1 MSVSHL
7 TETINAVLAKNTKKN
22 NMLRSS
28 SVFKASDVS
37 NLGLNEINQFY
48 VLESSQ
54 ETQITFS
61 VSSEIQFVKF
71 IYCIFNSN
79 DQGKVS
85 LVCHGEQGKSQRFDI
100 GNFSGTSVPF
110 YLKTHFN
117 ISKIVIHIS
126 STGSFDIN
134 QLELIGISKSEY
146 VYNKLKMYGI
156 KFNKTIKL
164 QPHLRKKFFK
174 EVKASGLKLA
184 LTKVKQKLY
193 STEPQTNII
202 EFHNQ
207 VKIDSKSVLNN
218 EKAILFIVHDA
229 QNAGASILSL
239 NMIKILK
246 NVYGKKI
253 VAILL
258 KGGPLEKDFATV
270 AEVISLHQ
278 HSLSFLENEK
288 EVSGVIRSLSMSGIK
303 YCIAN
308 SVVSSILVKILKNN
322 GIETISLIHELPT
335 SIHTYN
341 FTEAAKLAAQYA
353 TRVVF
358 PNQFVKDN
366 FSNFFQISEE
376 KSLIMPQGIYKKR
389 SKTLDK
395 ELAKTQLH
403 KKLGINNDA
412 VVLLGCG
419 YGDLRKGLD
428 LFFKLAVELVHK
440 KKLRHMHFVWMGD
453 TDSILEKWLMHD
465 ANTLG
470 LGRNIHM
477 VGFQTDPLPIFEG
490 SDLFVLTSREDPF
503 PSIALEAIDNGTPVI
518 AFKDGGGMPE
528 LVTELGVNSI
538 PYIDVSAMAMEV
550 ERVLGNQDLY
560 SSIVEKG
567 HKAIEEKY
575 NFTKYVGDIL
585 KSIEPSTVEKLEYKV
600 SVIIPNYNYES
611 FIEQR
616 LLSIINQTV
625 KPYEIIFLDDVSS
638 DNSVNLARKILNESN
653 IKHKII
659 ENQQNVGCFG
669 QWINGIKEAEGDI
682 IWIAEADDLC
692 ESVMLERLL
701 PAFKDQEVNLSYA
714 QSQIIDEYSNKVNYR
729 YTQYTDDLSINKW
742 LESYC
747 ISGKDEVVQGLA
759 IKNTIPNASAVLMR
773 ASALNGIEQ
782 ELTNYKIGGDW
793 FGYLFVL
800 KQGKISF
807 TPEIL
812 NYHRRHSQSIISRN
826 EQKVDLYREL
836 LEIKQ
841 YIIETYELPV
851 SMLDRFLEQ
860 VPKDYERLGCSG
872 YSSRNI
878 FDNPELAEKMKLI
891 EKNAVQKFSKIN
903 YLSET
908 KNLLF
913 VTPDFEV
920 GGGQMLVIRL
930 ANYFSTFQNVY
941 IYNARPWLEEESV
954 LKMISSSVNVLP
966 SSGNPEEL
974 MSHIENLNID
984 TINSHIWW
992 SDKIVFNAIKDNKDI
1007 NWVLSMHG
1015 CYEALQQNP
1024 DWDHDFLNLVPMV
1037 LERANHIIHA
1047 TDKNLKI
1054 FDQVRVTNRNKIKK
1068 VYYGYDLQSI
1078 PKKDKA
1084 ILGIKQNE
1092 FVFGLVSRAIK
1103 EKGWEESI
1111 QAIIKLNKENNSK
1124 SHLILVGESEYSKKL
1139 KGKYKDYDY
1148 IHFIMDLKEPSEW
1161 IGWVKVFDVAL
1172 LPTYFISES
1181 LPNSV
1186 IEYLAYGKP
1195 VISTDIGEIRYMIR
1209 SLDENK
1215 SAGIILELS
1224 QGVVNVDD
1232 IVNAMKTMTNETDKF
1247 LEYKENTSVL
1257 FKQFT
1262 MHNFASS
1269 YYDYF

>member
-1 MSVSHL
+1 MSVGHL
-7 TETINAVLAKNTKKN
+7 LDTINAVLDRNTKKN
-22 NMLRSS
+22 NMLRTSD
-28 SVFKASDVS
+28 VFKTNNVS
-37 NLGLNEINQFY
+37 NLGTNENNQFY
-48 VLESSQ
+48 VLESDQ
-54 ETQITFS
+54 EAQITFS
-61 VSSEIQFVKF
+61 VSGEIQFVKF

-85 LVCHGEQGKSQRFDI
+85 LVCHGEHGELQKFDV
-100 GNFSGTSVPF
+100 GDFNGTSIPF
-110 YLKTHFN
+110 YFKTHFN
-117 ISKIVIHIS
+117 ISRIDVHLSSSESFEIS
-126 STGSFDIN
+126 

-146 VYNKLKMYGI
+146 VYNKLKMYGV
-156 KFNKTIKL
+156 KLNKTIRL
-164 QPHLRKKFFK
+164 QPHLRKRFFQ
-174 EVKASGLKLA
+174 EIKASGFKLA
-184 LTKVKQKLY
+184 IAKVKQKLY
-193 STEPQTNII
+193 STDPQTNII

-207 VKIDSKSVLNN
+207 VTIESKSAVNN

-246 NVYGKKI
+246 SVYGKRI
-253 VAILL
+253 IAILL
-258 KGGPLEKDFATV
+258 KGGPLEKDFAEV

-288 EVSGVIRSLSMSGIK
+288 EVNDIVRSLSMSGVK

-308 SVVSSILVKILKNN
+308 SVVSSILVKTLKNN

-341 FTEAAKLAAQYA
+341 FTEAAKLAARYA
-353 TRVVF
+353 TKVVF

-366 FSNFFQISEE
+366 FVEYFPLDEE
-376 KSLIMPQGIYKKR
+376 RSLIMPQGIYKKR
-389 SKTLDK
+389 SKNLDK
-395 ELAKTQLH
+395 ELAKAQLH
-403 KKLGINNDA
+403 KRLGIPNDA
-412 VVLLGCG
+412 TVLLGCG

-428 LFFKLAVELVHK
+428 LFFKLAQELVHK
-440 KKLRHMHFVWMGD
+440 KQLRHMHFVWMGE
-453 TDSILEKWLMHD
+453 TEGILEKWLMHD

-470 LGRNIHM
+470 LTNNIHM
-477 VGFQTDPLPIFEG
+477 IGFQSDPLPIFEG
-490 SDLFVLTSREDPF
+490 ADLFVLTSREDPF
-503 PSIALEAIDNGTPVI
+503 PSIALEAIDNGTPVV

-528 LVTELGVNSI
+528 LVTELGISPI
-538 PYIDVSAMAMEV
+538 PYLDVSSMAMEV
-550 ERVLGNQDLY
+550 ERILGNEDIY
-560 SSIVEKG
+560 SSIVNRG
-567 HKAIEEKY
+567 HKAIEEKF
-575 NFTKYVGDIL
+575 NFTTYVGDIL
-585 KSIEPSTVEKLEYKV
+585 KSIEPSTTEKLDYKV

-625 KPYEIIFLDDVSS
+625 TPYEIIFLDDVSR
-638 DNSVNLARKILNESN
+638 DNSVNLARKILNEHN
-653 IKHKII
+653 IKHKVIV
-659 ENQQNVGCFG
+659 NQQNVGCFG

-714 QSQIIDEYSNKVNYR
+714 QSQIIDEHSNKVDYH
-729 YTQYTDDLSINKW
+729 YTQYTDDLSVDKW
-742 LESYC
+742 LQSYC
-747 ISGKDEVVQGLA
+747 ISGKDEVVQGLG

-773 ASALNGIEQ
+773 ASALAGIDK
-782 ELTNYKIGGDW
+782 ELKNYKIGGDW

-836 LEIKQ
+836 LDIKQ
-841 YIIETYELPV
+841 YIIDTYELPV

-860 VPKDYERLGCSG
+860 VPKDYERLGCAG

-878 FDNPELAEKMKLI
+878 FDNPELAEKMKLVK
-891 EKNAVQKFSKIN
+891 ENAVLKFSGTN

-930 ANYFSTFQNVY
+930 ANFFSTFQNVY

-954 LKMISSSVNVLP
+954 LKMISPSVKVLP
-966 SSGNPEEL
+966 STGNPEEL
-974 MSHIENLNID
+974 KSYIENLNID

-992 SDKIVFNAIKDNKDI
+992 SDKIVFNAIKESKDI

-1024 DWDHDFLNLVPMV
+1024 DWDHDFLNIVPMV

-1054 FDQVRVTNRNKIKK
+1054 FEQVKVSEPNKIKK

-1078 PKKDKA
+1078 PEKDKA
-1084 ILGIKQNE
+1084 ILGIKQND

-1111 QAIIKLNKENNSK
+1111 QAIIKLNKESNSN
-1124 SHLILVGESEYSKKL
+1124 SHLILVGDSEYSKAL
-1139 KGKYKDYDY
+1139 KEKYKNYDY
-1148 IHFIMDLKEPSEW
+1148 IHFIMDLREPSEW

-1186 IEYLAYGKP
+1186 IEYLAYDKP
-1195 VISTDIGEIRYMIR
+1195 VISTNIGEIRYMIQ
-1209 SLDENK
+1209 SQEENK
-1215 SAGIILELS
+1215 SAGILLELN
-1224 QGVVNVDD
+1224 QGIVNVDD
-1232 IVNAMKTMTNETDKF
+1232 IVDAMKVMTNEPEKF

-1262 MHNFASS
+1262 MHNFASR

>member
-7 TETINAVLAKNTKKN
+7 LSTINAILDRNNKKN
-22 NMLRSS
+22 NMLRNSTF
-28 SVFKASDVS
+28 FKANDAS
-37 NLGLNEINQFY
+37 NIEINQANQFN
-48 VLESSQ
+48 VSEPFQ
-54 ETQITFS
+54 EAQISFS
-61 VSSEIQFVKF
+61 VGREIQFVKF

-79 DQGKVS
+79 DNGKVS
-85 LVCHGEQGKSQRFDI
+85 LICHGEYGEFQRFDV

-117 ISKIVIHIS
+117 ISKIVIHINS
-126 STGSFDIN
+126 SESFDIS

-146 VYNKLKMYGI
+146 MYNKLKMYGM
-156 KFNKTIKL
+156 KFNKTLKL
-164 QPHLRKKFFK
+164 QPHLRKRFFQ

-193 STEPQTNII
+193 STEAQTNII
-202 EFHNQ
+202 EFHKQ
-207 VKIDSKSVLNN
+207 DKSDSKSAVNN
-218 EKAILFIVHDA
+218 EKTILFIVHDA

-253 VAILL
+253 IVILL
-258 KGGPLEKDFATV
+258 KGGPLEKEFATV

-288 EVSGVIRSLSMSGIK
+288 EVNGVVRSLSMSGIK

-335 SIHTYN
+335 SIQTYN

-366 FSNFFQISEE
+366 FVEYFPLSEE

-389 SKTLDK
+389 SRTLDK

-403 KKLGINNDA
+403 KKLGLNDNT

-428 LFFKLAVELVHK
+428 LFFKLAQELVHK
-440 KKLRHMHFVWMGD
+440 KQLRHMHFVWMGD
-453 TDSILEKWLMHD
+453 TEGILEKWLMHD

-470 LGRNIHM
+470 FSQNIHM
-477 VGFQTDPLPIFEG
+477 VGFQANPLPVFEG
-490 SDLFVLTSREDPF
+490 ADLFVLTSREDPF

-528 LVTELGVNSI
+528 LLTELGVSPV
-538 PYIDVSAMAMEV
+538 PYLDVSAMAVEV
-550 ERVLGNQDLY
+550 ERILGNREVY
-560 SSIVEKG
+560 SSIVNNG
-567 HKAIEEKY
+567 HKAIEEKF
-575 NFTKYVGDIL
+575 NFTKYVGDVL
-585 KSIEPSTVEKLEYKV
+585 KSIEPSITQKLDYKV

-659 ENQQNVGCFG
+659 VNQQNVGCFG
-669 QWINGIKEAEGDI
+669 QWINGIKEAEGEI

-729 YTQYTDDLSINKW
+729 YTQYTDDLSIDKW
-742 LESYC
+742 LEPYC
-747 ISGKDEVVQGLA
+747 IDGKDEVVQGLG

-773 ASALNGIEQ
+773 ASALDGIEQ
-782 ELTNYKIGGDW
+782 ELGNYRIGGDW

-807 TPEIL
+807 TPDIL

-826 EQKVDLYREL
+826 EQRIDLYSEL
-836 LEIKQ
+836 LNIKQ
-841 YIIETYELPV
+841 YIIDTYELPV

-860 VPKDYERLGCSG
+860 VPKDYERLGCAG

-878 FDNPELAEKMKLI
+878 FDNPELAEKMKLVQ
-891 EKNAVQKFSKIN
+891 KNAVKKYSETN
-903 YLSET
+903 YLSER

-930 ANYFSTFQNVY
+930 ANFFSTYQNVY
-941 IYNARPWLEEESV
+941 IYNARPWLVDESV
-954 LKMISSSVNVLP
+954 LKMISPSVKVLP
-966 SSGNPEEL
+966 SSGDAEEL
-974 MSHIENLNID
+974 KTQIENLNIN
-984 TINSHIWW
+984 TVNSHIWW
-992 SDKIVFNAIKDNKDI
+992 SDKIVFNAIKEESGI

-1024 DWDHDFLNLVPMV
+1024 HWDHDFLNIVPEV

-1054 FDQVRVTNRNKIKK
+1054 FDEVKVTDQNKIKK

-1078 PKKDKA
+1078 HQKDKA

-1111 QAIIKLNKENNSK
+1111 EAIIKLNKESNSK

-1139 KGKYKDYDY
+1139 RGKYQDYDY

-1181 LPNSV
+1181 LPNSI
-1186 IEYLAYGKP
+1186 IEYLAYDKP
-1195 VISTDIGEIRYMIR
+1195 VISTNIGEIRYMIH
-1209 SLDENK
+1209 SQNENK
-1215 SAGIILELS
+1215 SAGILLELS
-1224 QGVVNVDD
+1224 QGVVKVDD
-1232 IVNAMKTMTNETDKF
+1232 IVNAMKTMINEPDKF
-1247 LEYKENTSVL
+1247 SEYKENTSVL
-1257 FKQFT
+1257 FSQFT

-1269 YYDYF
+1269 YYEYF